1 MLIEQD
7 IHTKSEYHNNL
18 TAAWFKTR
26 LTGLVGMIIVNNI
39 VATHLAII
47 MVAVIME
54 TITTAVVVVVV
65 VAAVDHL
72 IGGTKNFTVLTLNC
86 FIFCIFLLA
95 YS

>member
-1 MLIEQD
+1 
-7 IHTKSEYHNNL
+7 
-18 TAAWFKTR
+18 
-26 LTGLVGMIIVNNI
+26 MIIVNNI
-39 VATHLAII
+39 AATHLAIT
-47 MVAVIME
+47 MVAVTME
-54 TITTAVVVVVV
+54 TITTAVVVVV

>member
-7 IHTKSEYHNNL
+7 IHTKSECHNNL
-18 TAAWFKTR
+18 TAAWFITR
-26 LTGLVGMIIVNNI
+26 LTGLVDMIIVNNI
-39 VATHLAII
+39 VATHLAIT
-47 MVAVIME
+47 MVAVTME
-54 TITTAVVVVVV
+54 TITTAVVVVV